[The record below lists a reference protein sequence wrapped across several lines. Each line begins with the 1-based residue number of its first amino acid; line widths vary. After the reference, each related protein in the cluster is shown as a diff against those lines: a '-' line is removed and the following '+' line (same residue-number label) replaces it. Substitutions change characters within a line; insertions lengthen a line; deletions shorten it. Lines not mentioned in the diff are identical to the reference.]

1 MVGSCHALVLV
12 DKIYSIQRGMDIS
25 RMQGISCY
33 MVVITAN
40 ICSLQVLDAP
50 SLQDDFYL
58 NLVDWSSQNV
68 LAVGLGTCVY
78 LWTATTSKVS
88 RT

>member
-1 MVGSCHALVLV
+1 M
-12 DKIYSIQRGMDIS
+12 
-25 RMQGISCY
+25 
-33 MVVITAN
+33 
-40 ICSLQVLDAP
+40 QVLDAP

-78 LWTATTSKVS
+78 LWTASNSKVS
-88 RT
+88 LYILLRDLEQMNVFSVLTCYCFALR